1 MCSNQVRTFHSR
13 YRGINGTCVGGW
25 LVMIMMDKFLCT
37 AETRISG
44 ERDGAWD
51 GVVESGERAPVDA
64 RGCRQGRADVYLVP
78 G

>member
-1 MCSNQVRTFHSR
+1 
-13 YRGINGTCVGGW
+13 
-25 LVMIMMDKFLCT
+25 MIMMDKFLCT